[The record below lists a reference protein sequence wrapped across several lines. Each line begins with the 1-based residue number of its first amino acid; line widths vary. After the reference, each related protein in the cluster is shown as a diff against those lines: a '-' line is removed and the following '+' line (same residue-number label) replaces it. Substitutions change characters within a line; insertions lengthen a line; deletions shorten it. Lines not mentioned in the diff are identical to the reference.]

1 MAGKGSKPRNCF
13 SEKFKKNFEDI
24 DWATKQG
31 QEIKNYKVSVNG
43 LVLTLAEAP
52 TRSINLLPPIT
63 LGIEAKANAPAA
75 KASLFTTDLLV

>member
-31 QEIKNYKVSVNG
+31 QEIKNYKVKKG
-43 LVLTLAEAP
+43 KKIYKYP
-52 TRSINLLPPIT
+52 
-63 LGIEAKANAPAA
+63 
-75 KASLFTTDLLV
+75 